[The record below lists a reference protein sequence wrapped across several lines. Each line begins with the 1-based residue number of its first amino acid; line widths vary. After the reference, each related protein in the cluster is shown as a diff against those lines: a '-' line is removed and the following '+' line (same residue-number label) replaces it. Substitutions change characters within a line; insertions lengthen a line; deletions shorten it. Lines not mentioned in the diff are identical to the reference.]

1 MIHPTVLYLTLSLA
15 LLIIAVIVHVRSSN
29 LSLAI
34 SPAVSIIAII
44 LPIVGFL
51 NTACYPG
58 FRRATKSSPNRVA
71 QLGPLV
77 VQVLQALIT
86 TILATLLLERAVP
99 SDVTNCMMENQWMS
113 MFRAHDAGSI
123 RRIQDAFD
131 CCGLNS
137 VRDRAYPFPGT
148 APSNCAATYGRR
160 TACREPWQGALQ
172 TTALA
177 DFVVVVGV
185 GVIQIMGLFIVKEGA
200 NWRNAWGVNR
210 SGEGNQHHESRR
222 PLLIDRERDVVE
234 EEEEA
239 EPDRPDRES
248 QGYGSLNVNDAG
260 PRVVPSSVVVERNN
274 WTE

>member
-1 MIHPTVLYLTLSLA
+1 MIHPTVLYLILSLV
-15 LLIIAVIVHVRSSN
+15 LLIIAVVVHVRSSN

-34 SPAVSIIAII
+34 SPAVSIITII

-51 NTACYPG
+51 NTACYPT
-58 FRRATKSSPNRVA
+58 FRRNTKSSPNGIA

-77 VQVLQALIT
+77 VQFLQALIA

-99 SDVTNCMMENQWMS
+99 SSVTSCMLDKQWMG

-123 RRIQDAFD
+123 RKIQDAFD

-148 APSNCAATYGRR
+148 APSNCAETYRRR

-172 TTALA
+172 TMALL
-177 DFVVVVGV
+177 DFAVVVGV
-185 GVIQIMGLFIVKEGA
+185 GLVQILGLFLSKDGS
-200 NWRNAWGVNR
+200 NWRSTWGFSRSAERSQNR
-210 SGEGNQHHESRR
+210 ESRR

-234 EEEEA
+234 EEEAAPE
-239 EPDRPDRES
+239 RPERES
-248 QGYGSLNVNDAG
+248 QGYGSMRGDESG
-260 PRVVPSSVVVERNN
+260 PRVVPSSVVERNN
-274 WTE
+274 WADE